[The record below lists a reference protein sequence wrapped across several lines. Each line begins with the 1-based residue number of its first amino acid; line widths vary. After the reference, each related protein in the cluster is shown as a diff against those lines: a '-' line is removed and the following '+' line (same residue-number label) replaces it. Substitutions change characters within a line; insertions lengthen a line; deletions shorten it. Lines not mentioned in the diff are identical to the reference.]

1 MTETVER
8 YYIPAP
14 EVPVPERLRVLK
26 HDETCGLFNDSGDID
41 AHARHEEGLY
51 HRGTRFLSRLTLK
64 LMGARPLLLSSAVH
78 RDNLLMSADL
88 TNPDLYVNGQV
99 VVPRGSLHVYRSK
112 LIRSDTCHERIHVRN
127 FINEPLDIVLA
138 IEFAADY
145 ADIFEVR
152 GQQRPR
158 RGRLLDPRTGANYIS
173 LGYEGLDG
181 IERHTRLECNP
192 EPHTIGKSEIKL
204 QVRLDA
210 HSEQVFCVDISCES
224 APTGTKPAVRTVRP
238 SQPAAIALAQKAH
251 DEQERAQCV
260 IDTSNQQLNAWIDR
274 STADL
279 RMLLTSTP
287 TGLYPYAGVPWFDTT
302 FGRDGIITALE
313 CLWLTPDI
321 ARGVLTFLAQT
332 QAKERDAN
340 RDAEPGKILHEARS
354 GEMAALG
361 EVPFGC
367 YYGSVDATPLF
378 VMLAGAYFRRTG
390 DETFLQSLW
399 PHVVAA
405 IEWLERYGDADQDGF
420 VEYQRRSANGLIQQ
434 GWKDSHDSVF
444 HSDGRLAEGP
454 IALCEVQGYA
464 YAAFMAA
471 AELAEVLGHGERART
486 LTDAARGLKERFQ
499 QRFWCPEIGMYAL
512 ALDGEKDQC
521 RVRSSNAGHCL
532 FTDLALPEHATEIVK
547 RLHDDIFFSGWGVRT
562 VADLEPRYN
571 PMSYHNG
578 SIWPHDNALI
588 AAGLSFR
595 EDKTLAVRI
604 LRAQLEASTYF
615 DSNRLPELFCG
626 FRRREGKPPTSYP
639 VACSPQA
646 WAAGSVFMLLQSCL
660 GVRIDARLNRIVVQ
674 HPHLPEGLDRLSIRN
689 LQVGQATADLV
700 LQRYSGTVGLNVERP
715 SGNVEVL
722 LLN

>member
-8 YYIPAP
+8 YYIRAP

-26 HDETCGLFNDSGDID
+26 HDETCGLFNDFGDID

-51 HRGTRFLSRLTLK
+51 HRGTRFLSKLTLK

-88 TNPDLYVNGQV
+88 TNPDVYVGERIV
-99 VVPRGSLHVYRSK
+99 LPRGSLHVYRSK

-127 FINEPLDIVLA
+127 FANEPLDVVLA

-145 ADIFEVR
+145 ADIFEIR
-152 GQQRPR
+152 GQHRPR
-158 RGRLLDPRTGANYIS
+158 RGRVLEPRIGANYVS
-173 LGYEGLDG
+173 LGYKGLDG
-181 IERHTRLECNP
+181 VARHTHLQCNP
-192 EPHTIGKSEIKL
+192 EPHAIDRSQIKL
-204 QVRLDA
+204 QLRLDA
-210 HSEQVFCVDISCES
+210 HVEQVFCVDISCES
-224 APTGTKPAVRTVRP
+224 SPAGAQAVHVARP
-238 SQPAAIALAQKAH
+238 SQPAALLLARKAQA
-251 DEQERAQCV
+251 EQERLDCV
-260 IDTSNQQLNAWIDR
+260 VDTSNQQLNAWLAR
-274 STADL
+274 SAADL

-287 TGLYPYAGVPWFDTT
+287 TGLYPYAGVPWFDTA

-313 CLWLTPDI
+313 CLWLAPDI
-321 ARGVLTFLAQT
+321 ARGVLAFLAQT
-332 QAKERDAN
+332 QARERDVN

-367 YYGSVDATPLF
+367 YYGSVDSTPLF

-390 DETFLQSLW
+390 DESLIQSLW
-399 PHVVAA
+399 PNIVAA

-444 HSDGRLAEGP
+444 HCDGRLAEGP
-454 IALCEVQGYA
+454 IALCEVQGYT

-471 AELAEVLGHGERART
+471 AELAEVLGHRDRTRT

-499 QRFWCPEIGMYAL
+499 QRFWCEEIGMYAL
-512 ALDGEKDQC
+512 ALDGDKNPC

-532 FTDLALPEHATEIVK
+532 FTDIARSEHATAIVK
-547 RLHDDIFFSGWGVRT
+547 CLHDDVFFSGWGVRT

-578 SIWPHDNALI
+578 SVWPHDNALI
-588 AAGLSFR
+588 ASGLSFR

-604 LRAQLEASTYF
+604 LQAQLEASAYF
-615 DSNRLPELFCG
+615 DSSRLPQLFCG

-646 WAAGSVFMLLQSCL
+646 WASGAAFMLLQSCL
-660 GVRIDARLNRIVVQ
+660 GVRIDARLSRIIIQ

-689 LQVGQATADLV
+689 LQVGQATADLI
-700 LQRYSGTVGLNVERP
+700 LQRYSGTVGLNVER
-715 SGNVEVL
+715 STGNVGVL